1 VGDADGGK
9 NGLLLWVQ
17 RTCKGY
23 REVDPPNVQNFTGD
37 WNTGMP
43 FCAIIHHFR
52 PDLID
57 YDSLSKGNALANCQ
71 LAFSVAEKH
80 LGIPRLLDAEDVAN
94 VARPDEKSIV
104 AYVSQFFKL
113 FAKASKNDALIKSI
127 RTAIDVT
134 KRHDAWILK
143 YNQQAKTVAEFARS
157 KGAVLIKPSTGRTTE
172 AVKKELDAFVA
183 YMKSEKPSL
192 QAARAEADGV
202 ATQLAT
208 SKRNNK
214 RPEFKPEIA
223 PDVLQDT
230 WTALEQAELDHEH
243 ALLDKYTR
251 FRQVD
256 NESAK
261 FTGRAK
267 MAESWFDERAA
278 AFKAGVKSGL
288 SAGIDQAA
296 ASLGKGESDVAD
308 AIRAKMTT
316 LNQKLQSVET
326 AGTAHRKALEASF
339 AEEKEAQKLELQYLR
354 LADGLDFDVDQL
366 DTRVKEPVMVASAKD
381 VTALSGQVA
390 AMRKDIAATLAQ
402 LDGEVASIATKLKTR
417 RPAFV
422 KHVDELKARLKG
434 CEDTLKKREA
444 TLAQALQEETNKDA
458 IRDKFAATAN
468 AFGAAVD
475 KLNAKLG
482 SIDGSLEKQL
492 AGVAAVREQVV
503 ALRGDLDAISDLSN
517 ECAKQSIV
525 ANPKTSHT
533 YFTLQASYDQL
544 TKAAAEQETSI
555 SAQIMAE
562 KAMEIS
568 PEQMKEFQEVFTFFD
583 ADKTGTMSLHEL
595 KEACTAV
602 GIDLPESEVE
612 RRMRDM
618 APDMT
623 FRVDDFIKFMMS
635 EVKAGSTLEHVVSA
649 FSVFADGKD
658 RVSKEQLDSVLQS
671 EPDLNAYIAERMP
684 DGDFNAFANDLFSR

>member
-1 VGDADGGK
+1 
-9 NGLLLWVQ
+9 
-17 RTCKGY
+17 
-23 REVDPPNVQNFTGD
+23 
-37 WNTGMP
+37 MP

-256 NESAK
+256 NENAK

-278 AFKAGVKSGL
+278 AFKAGVKPGL
-288 SAGIDQAA
+288 SAGQLESELEVHNGYEARLVQYKQLTGVLAGIDQAA

-316 LNQKLQSVET
+316 LNQKLQHVET
-326 AGTAHRKALEASF
+326 SGTAHRKALEASY

-402 LDGEVASIATKLKTR
+402 LDGEVASIANKLKTR

-458 IRDKFAATAN
+458 IRDKFAAAAN
-468 AFGAAVD
+468 AFGSAVD
-475 KLNAKLG
+475 KLNANLG

-503 ALRGDLDAISDLSN
+503 ALRGELDVISDLSN

-555 SAQIMAE
+555 SSQIMAE

-612 RRMRDM
+612 RRMREM
-618 APDMT
+618 SPDMT

-658 RVSKEQLDSVLQS
+658 RVSNEQLDSVLQS
-671 EPDLNAYIAERMP
+671 EPDLKAYITERMP
-684 DGDFNAFANDLFSR
+684 DGDFNTFANDLFSR